1 MMPYLV
7 TWLEGE
13 EVCWRFVDEDELAEI
28 WETEKHFI
36 VTKLNPAA

>member
-13 EVCWRFVDEDELAEI
+13 EVCWRFADEDELAEI